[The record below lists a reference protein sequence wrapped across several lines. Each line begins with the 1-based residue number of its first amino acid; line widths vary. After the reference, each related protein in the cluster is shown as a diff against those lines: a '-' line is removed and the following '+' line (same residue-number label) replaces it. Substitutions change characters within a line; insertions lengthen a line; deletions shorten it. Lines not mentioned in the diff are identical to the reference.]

1 MSMQLMSIEI
11 ESEYGGTDST
21 FFAAML
27 AIEELAKVD
36 PSVSVVCDVQNTL
49 IIDFFRN
56 YASKQLKDKYL
67 PRLSS
72 NLVS

>member
-1 MSMQLMSIEI
+1 MSMQLMSIEV